1 MWHVEG
7 GLKWLL
13 RTFYTSPLTPS
24 PCHGW
29 HNNLLIFGFLSHGSR
44 YTVPPYMSHLISQPL
59 RPRHAKSKF
68 FISFFIFFL
77 FTATFL
83 DRFGF
88 LSHSSWD
95 IVPLTIQKGTETKS
109 TTTNC
114 SVKRPQPRPNNDER
128 GPRREWAAECMKKTQ
143 LTVYHHLR
151 YVFLFI
157 CFTNDYLHFG
167 MSTTS
172 ETATSHDSHT

>member
-1 MWHVEG
+1 MVDTSTSSS
-7 GLKWLL
+7 LASS
-13 RTFYTSPLTPS
+13 RTAVGT
-24 PCHGW
+24 
-29 HNNLLIFGFLSHGSR
+29 LSHRTWATSSHSR
-44 YTVPPYMSHLISQPL
+44 CGHVM
-59 RPRHAKSKF
+59 PRV
-68 FISFFIFFL
+68 SFSFLFSFFFL

-95 IVPLTIQKGTETKS
+95 IVPLTVQKGTETKS

-114 SVKRPQPRPNNDER
+114 SVKRLLPRPNDDER
-128 GPRREWAAECMKKTQ
+128 GPRCEWAAECMKKTQ

-151 YVFLFI
+151 YVYLFI